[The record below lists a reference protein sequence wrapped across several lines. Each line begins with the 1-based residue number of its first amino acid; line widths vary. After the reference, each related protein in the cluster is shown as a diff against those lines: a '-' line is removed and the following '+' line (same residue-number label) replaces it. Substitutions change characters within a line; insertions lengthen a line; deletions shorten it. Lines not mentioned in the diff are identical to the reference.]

1 MLAARLRA
9 TLRPFSRLAGP
20 SAAPLRPP
28 AATSQLTA
36 APPLRSALRACS
48 SLVKPID
55 PTEIHPY
62 RVVQPWMGAWYTL
75 REGDP
80 VAMAN
85 REKLKGRRPPT
96 RGRFIVQELDRR
108 RRAKEHAAEPWRAGH
123 FRVGDTLQVEHRPS
137 LSEKVER
144 PVGLCIGRHRRGLGS
159 SFRLLCKPDGV
170 AVEYQFFLYSPL
182 LTSIEVRAK
191 PRKRYRK
198 SKLYYMRERV
208 NEISFPKPIRR
219 DDKGEVVVPKGKE
232 GKKGPRR

>member
-1 MLAARLRA
+1 MAR
-9 TLRPFSRLAGP
+9 
-20 SAAPLRPP
+20 
-28 AATSQLTA
+28 
-36 APPLRSALRACS
+36 
-48 SLVKPID
+48 
-55 PTEIHPY
+55 
-62 RVVQPWMGAWYTL
+62 
-75 REGDP
+75 
-80 VAMAN
+80 
-85 REKLKGRRPPT
+85 
-96 RGRFIVQELDRR
+96 
-108 RRAKEHAAEPWRAGH
+108 GH

-144 PVGLCIGRHRRGLGS
+144 SVGLCIGRHRRGLGS

-232 GKKGPRR
+232 EEGPLGAESTHLPPRLGHPAQHPHQHLFQPPRAVGERAVVGEQQRQCARSGRGGSSTASRSFAQWRTTNLPASPSARSAAAAAAARRGR

>member
-1 MLAARLRA
+1 MQVFARL
-9 TLRPFSRLAGP
+9 TLKFG
-20 SAAPLRPP
+20 
-28 AATSQLTA
+28 
-36 APPLRSALRACS
+36 
-48 SLVKPID
+48 
-55 PTEIHPY
+55 E
-62 RVVQPWMGAWYTL
+62 
-75 REGDP
+75 
-80 VAMAN
+80 AN
-85 REKLKGRRPPT
+85 RSGVCRLSSIEVPVQRAVEHEWLGSSPRVHRSVRDSPYPARVRR
-96 RGRFIVQELDRR
+96 
-108 RRAKEHAAEPWRAGH
+108 
-123 FRVGDTLQVEHRPS
+123 LQVEHRPS

-144 PVGLCIGRHRRGLGS
+144 SVGLCIGRHRRGLGS